1 MTDEDRRFRRL
12 AAQLGVSRH
21 VLGPDDAA
29 EATDGVEATAQRSE
43 HEAAE
48 GRSTSR
54 GQTTR
59 TKMKKKIDLSLPH
72 SFGHYDQLPTSRGI
86 SHFDDHLA
94 ALSPGQLPSGRTNRL
109 QQTPQRVVAMGAN
122 SSTSAGGSEAVMK
135 KFYEIQVGKIRGQ
148 LALSVQ
154 AQRELEKT
162 LQQER
167 AAWQEK
173 EADMEHRSSEERGR
187 LEKELKQAQ
196 ADLQAAQTRL
206 RMEKTH
212 FASLQIS
219 DALAEQLS
227 RQNEEDLS
235 IRECIQLSIHSKV
248 RKLETELERCR
259 QEVETLQK
267 SSSVDKAA
275 AAGAS
280 DEIAQV
286 QRIAEAKER
295 RLQHELVLSEA
306 TRQELENQ
314 IKALVDQFDGM
325 KEEQRRNEEIYGD
338 QRGVQK
344 ESERLKRDLQVLQRA
359 HDDLKSRFDEVSAGS
374 SDLHQK
380 IALLTA
386 DKTFLQDAKTQL
398 EEQVAKMRVSQQEM
412 QEKVNSLQEKN
423 DGNLSQNVQLQNE
436 TRLHFEKKFDDEMAK
451 FMELSKREIERI
463 RNDGQ
468 VVYERENRLLKE
480 ARDDALKHAEVLQA
494 RLDSVQSAL
503 DEKASWLK
511 EHLLLGGFDH
521 LCFDCCVQVLE
532 ATRMESTHT
541 TALAAARNELKM
553 RHFEISQLKLTL
565 EEKARDARN
574 ARLEVD
580 MLTQKVEAHK
590 EEFTRLETTS
600 TTRITHLEAALDVE
614 EYELLEIDLDGAVV
628 QPVRSL
634 LEAKGTRQMG
644 FKAPRSDD
652 HVWCDPTTTKRRARL
667 SDRSLFSAFTSMSS
681 VSAERTARPEG
692 CQVTTRS
699 DRAQQKL
706 NEVTSDRS
714 RLQQQIAELK
724 AKLANFHQP
733 QSYLI
738 DKLTRRE
745 QELQGAMRRYEEA
758 QEQLQQL
765 RAQYQQTQDANA
777 SLQHQLQQLLSRR
790 GDLDAL
796 KATVQLLRGKIQAPS
811 HQKELRNENYKLQV
825 AQDHGFTIPRQTAN
839 AAVAGTVNSAS
850 PSPIVSATAKV
861 SPPLSIASKMTQPP
875 TPQRQ
880 LNSVR
885 APSEASSS
893 SSSISS
899 TPGGTRNFDP
909 LPSSKCTR
917 GPDDALKAEFKRWLK
932 KEVVLLAFMVAAGAA
947 GVHFYQV
954 HWMKELT
961 VKRNREWAPVKQV
974 ERLVKQAER
983 SVKEG
988 DPKQALKHCL
998 HAYDVIKGT
1007 NPHDRHLFELAFSI
1021 AAQYESLGRGR
1032 PATNYYLDA
1041 LEHNSREMNVA
1052 SRERNRV
1059 VTLDRIAQVYEN
1071 RGHVKTAERYFKQA
1085 ISAYDQSRG
1094 RRELSK
1100 ASRIEAMDLV
1110 ALDREIPGVLF
1121 NYSQLLMA
1129 NKRWSEAGNALQ
1141 RALTLA
1147 RVSSLSDE
1155 YVEYIEGAMASV
1167 KSAMVAEKAEAKQ
1180 KHELK

>member
-29 EATDGVEATAQRSE
+29 EANDGVEATAQRSE

-48 GRSTSR
+48 EEIDIEGPNDEDEDEEENIGELSLTLPSDSASE
-54 GQTTR
+54 GLSS
-59 TKMKKKIDLSLPH
+59 DLSLPH

-148 LALSVQ
+148 LALNVQ

-173 EADMEHRSSEERGR
+173 EASMEHRSSEERGR

-227 RQNEEDLS
+227 RQNGEDLS

-259 QEVETLQK
+259 QEVESLQK

-295 RLQHELVLSEA
+295 RLQHELELSEA

-314 IKALVDQFDGM
+314 IKALVDQVDGM
-325 KEEQRRNEEIYGD
+325 KEEQRRNEEIYSD

-468 VVYERENRLLKE
+468 GVYERENRLLKE

-503 DEKASWLK
+503 DEK
-511 EHLLLGGFDH
+511 
-521 LCFDCCVQVLE
+521 VLE

-614 EYELLEIDLDGAVV
+614 RNKLKEYELLEIDLDGAVV
-628 QPVRSL
+628 QTGEIAAGGEGNQADGSAPSSL
-634 LEAKGTRQMG
+634 KLQEVMTTFGAI
-644 FKAPRSDD
+644 
-652 HVWCDPTTTKRRARL
+652 PTTTKRR
-667 SDRSLFSAFTSMSS
+667 FQQS
-681 VSAERTARPEG
+681 VLL
-692 CQVTTRS
+692 
-699 DRAQQKL
+699 AQKVVKSQREAIALKQKL

-796 KATVQLLRGKIQAPS
+796 KATVQLLRA
-811 HQKELRNENYKLQV
+811 
-825 AQDHGFTIPRQTAN
+825 
-839 AAVAGTVNSAS
+839 
-850 PSPIVSATAKV
+850 
-861 SPPLSIASKMTQPP
+861 
-875 TPQRQ
+875 
-880 LNSVR
+880 
-885 APSEASSS
+885 
-893 SSSISS
+893 
-899 TPGGTRNFDP
+899 
-909 LPSSKCTR
+909 R

-947 GVHFYQV
+947 GVHFYQ
-954 HWMKELT
+954 
-961 VKRNREWAPVKQV
+961 NREWAPVKQV
-974 ERLVKQAER
+974 ERLVKQAEQ

-1021 AAQYESLGRGR
+1021 AAQYESLGRGT

-1071 RGHVKTAERYFKQA
+1071 RGHVKTAETYFKQA

-1167 KSAMVAEKAEAKQ
+1167 KSAMAAEKAEAKQ
-1180 KHELK
+1180 KQELK

>member
-48 GRSTSR
+48 EEIDIEGPNDEDEDEDVGELSLTLPSDSASE
-54 GQTTR
+54 GLSS
-59 TKMKKKIDLSLPH
+59 DLSLPH

-295 RLQHELVLSEA
+295 RLQHELELSEA

-314 IKALVDQFDGM
+314 IKALVDQVDGM
-325 KEEQRRNEEIYGD
+325 KEEQRRNEEIYSD

-386 DKTFLQDAKTQL
+386 DKTFLQDAKAQL

-494 RLDSVQSAL
+494 RLDSV
-503 DEKASWLK
+503 
-511 EHLLLGGFDH
+511 
-521 LCFDCCVQVLE
+521 LE

-614 EYELLEIDLDGAVV
+614 RNKLKEYELLEIDLDGAVV
-628 QPVRSL
+628 QTGEIAAGGEGNQADGSAPSSL
-634 LEAKGTRQMG
+634 KLQEVMTTFGAI
-644 FKAPRSDD
+644 
-652 HVWCDPTTTKRRARL
+652 PTTTKRR
-667 SDRSLFSAFTSMSS
+667 FQQS
-681 VSAERTARPEG
+681 VLL
-692 CQVTTRS
+692 
-699 DRAQQKL
+699 AQKVVKSQREAIALKQKL

-714 RLQQQIAELK
+714 GLQQQIAELK

-796 KATVQLLRGKIQAPS
+796 KATVQLLRA
-811 HQKELRNENYKLQV
+811 
-825 AQDHGFTIPRQTAN
+825 
-839 AAVAGTVNSAS
+839 
-850 PSPIVSATAKV
+850 
-861 SPPLSIASKMTQPP
+861 
-875 TPQRQ
+875 
-880 LNSVR
+880 
-885 APSEASSS
+885 
-893 SSSISS
+893 
-899 TPGGTRNFDP
+899 
-909 LPSSKCTR
+909 R

-947 GVHFYQV
+947 GVHFYQ
-954 HWMKELT
+954 
-961 VKRNREWAPVKQV
+961 NREWAPVKQV
-974 ERLVKQAER
+974 ERLVKQAEQ
-983 SVKEG
+983 SVNEG

-1007 NPHDRHLFELAFSI
+1007 NPHDRHLLELAFSI
-1021 AAQYESLGRGR
+1021 AAQYESLGRGT

>member
-43 HEAAE
+43 HEAADEEIDIE
-48 GRSTSR
+48 GPNDEDEDEEEDVGELSLTLPSDSASE
-54 GQTTR
+54 GLSS
-59 TKMKKKIDLSLPH
+59 DLSLPH

-187 LEKELKQAQ
+187 LEKGLKQAQ
-196 ADLQAAQTRL
+196 TDLQAAQTRL

-235 IRECIQLSIHSKV
+235 IRECVQLSIHSKV

-286 QRIAEAKER
+286 QRVAEAKER
-295 RLQHELVLSEA
+295 RLQHELELSEA

-314 IKALVDQFDGM
+314 IKALVDQVDGM
-325 KEEQRRNEEIYGD
+325 KEEQQRNEEIYSD

-412 QEKVNSLQEKN
+412 QDKVNSLQEKN

-503 DEKASWLK
+503 DEK
-511 EHLLLGGFDH
+511 
-521 LCFDCCVQVLE
+521 VLE

-590 EEFTRLETTS
+590 EEFARLETTS
-600 TTRITHLEAALDVE
+600 TTHITHLEAALDVE
-614 EYELLEIDLDGAVV
+614 RNKLKEYELLEIDLDGAVV
-628 QPVRSL
+628 QTGEIAAGGEGNQVDGSAPSSL
-634 LEAKGTRQMG
+634 KFQEVMTTFGAI
-644 FKAPRSDD
+644 
-652 HVWCDPTTTKRRARL
+652 PTTTKRR
-667 SDRSLFSAFTSMSS
+667 FQQS
-681 VSAERTARPEG
+681 VLL
-692 CQVTTRS
+692 
-699 DRAQQKL
+699 AQKVVKSQREAIALEQKL

-724 AKLANFHQP
+724 AKLANLHQP

-745 QELQGAMRRYEEA
+745 QELQA
-758 QEQLQQL
+758 
-765 RAQYQQTQDANA
+765 
-777 SLQHQLQQLLSRR
+777 
-790 GDLDAL
+790 
-796 KATVQLLRGKIQAPS
+796 
-811 HQKELRNENYKLQV
+811 
-825 AQDHGFTIPRQTAN
+825 
-839 AAVAGTVNSAS
+839 
-850 PSPIVSATAKV
+850 
-861 SPPLSIASKMTQPP
+861 
-875 TPQRQ
+875 
-880 LNSVR
+880 
-885 APSEASSS
+885 
-893 SSSISS
+893 
-899 TPGGTRNFDP
+899 
-909 LPSSKCTR
+909 R
-917 GPDDALKAEFKRWLK
+917 GPDDALKADFKRWLK

-947 GVHFYQV
+947 GVHFYQ
-954 HWMKELT
+954 
-961 VKRNREWAPVKQV
+961 NREWAPVKQV
-974 ERLVKQAER
+974 ERLVKQAEQ

-988 DPKQALKHCL
+988 DPKQALKYCL
-998 HAYDVIKGT
+998 HAYDVIKDT

-1021 AAQYESLGRGR
+1021 AAQYESLGRGT

-1041 LEHNSREMNVA
+1041 LEHNSRVNVA

-1059 VTLDRIAQVYEN
+1059 VTLDRIAQSYEN

-1100 ASRIEAMDLV
+1100 ASRIEAMDLA

-1147 RVSSLSDE
+1147 RMSSLSDE

-1167 KSAMVAEKAEAKQ
+1167 KSAMAAEKAEAKQ
-1180 KHELK
+1180 KQELK

>member
-29 EATDGVEATAQRSE
+29 EANDGVEATAQRSE

-48 GRSTSR
+48 EEIDIEGPNDEDEDEEENIGELSLTLPSDSASE
-54 GQTTR
+54 GLSS
-59 TKMKKKIDLSLPH
+59 DLSLPH

-148 LALSVQ
+148 LALNVQ

-173 EADMEHRSSEERGR
+173 EASMEHRSSEERGR

-227 RQNEEDLS
+227 RQNGEDLS

-259 QEVETLQK
+259 QEVESLQK

-295 RLQHELVLSEA
+295 RLQHELELSEA

-314 IKALVDQFDGM
+314 IKALVDQVDGM
-325 KEEQRRNEEIYGD
+325 KEEQRRNEEIYSD

-468 VVYERENRLLKE
+468 GVYERENRLLKE

-503 DEKASWLK
+503 DEK
-511 EHLLLGGFDH
+511 
-521 LCFDCCVQVLE
+521 VLE

-614 EYELLEIDLDGAVV
+614 RNKLKEYELLEIDLDGAVV
-628 QPVRSL
+628 QTGEIAAGGEGNQADGSAPSSL
-634 LEAKGTRQMG
+634 KLQEVMTTFGAI
-644 FKAPRSDD
+644 
-652 HVWCDPTTTKRRARL
+652 PTTTKRR
-667 SDRSLFSAFTSMSS
+667 FQQS
-681 VSAERTARPEG
+681 VLL
-692 CQVTTRS
+692 
-699 DRAQQKL
+699 AQKVVKSQREAIALKQKL

-796 KATVQLLRGKIQAPS
+796 KATVQLLRGKIQAPN

-899 TPGGTRNFDP
+899 TP
-909 LPSSKCTR
+909 
-917 GPDDALKAEFKRWLK
+917 RWYTKL
-932 KEVVLLAFMVAAGAA
+932 
-947 GVHFYQV
+947 
-954 HWMKELT
+954 
-961 VKRNREWAPVKQV
+961 RP
-974 ERLVKQAER
+974 
-983 SVKEG
+983 
-988 DPKQALKHCL
+988 P
-998 HAYDVIKGT
+998 
-1007 NPHDRHLFELAFSI
+1007 
-1021 AAQYESLGRGR
+1021 AQQQ
-1032 PATNYYLDA
+1032 
-1041 LEHNSREMNVA
+1041 M
-1052 SRERNRV
+1052 
-1059 VTLDRIAQVYEN
+1059 Q
-1071 RGHVKTAERYFKQA
+1071 
-1085 ISAYDQSRG
+1085 
-1094 RRELSK
+1094 
-1100 ASRIEAMDLV
+1100 
-1110 ALDREIPGVLF
+1110 
-1121 NYSQLLMA
+1121 
-1129 NKRWSEAGNALQ
+1129 
-1141 RALTLA
+1141 
-1147 RVSSLSDE
+1147 
-1155 YVEYIEGAMASV
+1155 
-1167 KSAMVAEKAEAKQ
+1167 
-1180 KHELK
+1180 

>member
-43 HEAAE
+43 HEAADEEIDIE
-48 GRSTSR
+48 GPNDEDEDEEEDVGELSLTLPSDSASE
-54 GQTTR
+54 GLSS
-59 TKMKKKIDLSLPH
+59 DLSLPH

-187 LEKELKQAQ
+187 LEKGLKQAQ
-196 ADLQAAQTRL
+196 TDLQAAQTRL

-235 IRECIQLSIHSKV
+235 IRECVQLSIHSKV

-286 QRIAEAKER
+286 QRVAEAKER
-295 RLQHELVLSEA
+295 RLQHELELSEA

-314 IKALVDQFDGM
+314 IKALVDQVDGM
-325 KEEQRRNEEIYGD
+325 KEEQQRNEEIYSD

-412 QEKVNSLQEKN
+412 QDKVNSLQEKN

-503 DEKASWLK
+503 DEK
-511 EHLLLGGFDH
+511 
-521 LCFDCCVQVLE
+521 VLE

-590 EEFTRLETTS
+590 EEFARLETTS
-600 TTRITHLEAALDVE
+600 TTHITHLEAALDVE
-614 EYELLEIDLDGAVV
+614 RNKLKEYELLEIDLDGAVV
-628 QPVRSL
+628 QTGEIAAGGEGNQVDGSAPSSL
-634 LEAKGTRQMG
+634 KFQEVMTTFGAI
-644 FKAPRSDD
+644 
-652 HVWCDPTTTKRRARL
+652 PTTTKRR
-667 SDRSLFSAFTSMSS
+667 FQQS
-681 VSAERTARPEG
+681 VLL
-692 CQVTTRS
+692 
-699 DRAQQKL
+699 AQKVVKSQREAIALEQKL

-724 AKLANFHQP
+724 AKLANLHQP

-765 RAQYQQTQDANA
+765 RAQYQQAQDANA

-796 KATVQLLRGKIQAPS
+796 KATVQLLR
-811 HQKELRNENYKLQV
+811 
-825 AQDHGFTIPRQTAN
+825 
-839 AAVAGTVNSAS
+839 
-850 PSPIVSATAKV
+850 
-861 SPPLSIASKMTQPP
+861 
-875 TPQRQ
+875 
-880 LNSVR
+880 
-885 APSEASSS
+885 
-893 SSSISS
+893 
-899 TPGGTRNFDP
+899 
-909 LPSSKCTR
+909 
-917 GPDDALKAEFKRWLK
+917 DDALKADFKRWLK

-947 GVHFYQV
+947 GVHFYQ
-954 HWMKELT
+954 
-961 VKRNREWAPVKQV
+961 NREWAPVKQV
-974 ERLVKQAER
+974 ERLVKQAEQ

-988 DPKQALKHCL
+988 DPKQALKYCL
-998 HAYDVIKGT
+998 HAYDVIKDT

-1021 AAQYESLGRGR
+1021 AAQYESLGRGT

-1041 LEHNSREMNVA
+1041 LEHNSRVNVA

-1059 VTLDRIAQVYEN
+1059 VTLDRIAQSYEN

-1100 ASRIEAMDLV
+1100 ASRIEAMDLA

-1147 RVSSLSDE
+1147 RMSSLSDE

-1167 KSAMVAEKAEAKQ
+1167 KSAMAAEKAEAKQ
-1180 KHELK
+1180 KQELK

>member
-43 HEAAE
+43 HEAADEEIDIE
-48 GRSTSR
+48 GPNDEDEDEEEDVGELSLTLPSDSASE
-54 GQTTR
+54 GLSS
-59 TKMKKKIDLSLPH
+59 DLSLPH

-187 LEKELKQAQ
+187 LEKGLKQAQ
-196 ADLQAAQTRL
+196 TDLQAAQTRL

-235 IRECIQLSIHSKV
+235 IRECVQLSIHSKV

-286 QRIAEAKER
+286 QRVAEAKER
-295 RLQHELVLSEA
+295 RLQHELELSEA

-314 IKALVDQFDGM
+314 IKALVDQVDGM
-325 KEEQRRNEEIYGD
+325 KEEQQRNEEIYSD

-412 QEKVNSLQEKN
+412 QDKVNSLQEKN

-503 DEKASWLK
+503 DEK
-511 EHLLLGGFDH
+511 
-521 LCFDCCVQVLE
+521 VLE

-590 EEFTRLETTS
+590 EEFARLEITS
-600 TTRITHLEAALDVE
+600 TTHITHLEAALDVE
-614 EYELLEIDLDGAVV
+614 RNKLKEYELLEIDLDGAVV
-628 QPVRSL
+628 QTGEIAAGGEGNQVDGSAPSSL
-634 LEAKGTRQMG
+634 KFQEVMTTFGAI
-644 FKAPRSDD
+644 
-652 HVWCDPTTTKRRARL
+652 PTTTKRR
-667 SDRSLFSAFTSMSS
+667 FQQS
-681 VSAERTARPEG
+681 VLL
-692 CQVTTRS
+692 
-699 DRAQQKL
+699 AQKVVKSQREAIALEQKL

-724 AKLANFHQP
+724 AKLANLHQP

-745 QELQGAMRRYEEA
+745 QELQA
-758 QEQLQQL
+758 
-765 RAQYQQTQDANA
+765 
-777 SLQHQLQQLLSRR
+777 
-790 GDLDAL
+790 
-796 KATVQLLRGKIQAPS
+796 
-811 HQKELRNENYKLQV
+811 
-825 AQDHGFTIPRQTAN
+825 
-839 AAVAGTVNSAS
+839 
-850 PSPIVSATAKV
+850 
-861 SPPLSIASKMTQPP
+861 
-875 TPQRQ
+875 
-880 LNSVR
+880 
-885 APSEASSS
+885 
-893 SSSISS
+893 
-899 TPGGTRNFDP
+899 
-909 LPSSKCTR
+909 R
-917 GPDDALKAEFKRWLK
+917 GPDDALKADFKRWLK

-947 GVHFYQV
+947 GVHFYQ
-954 HWMKELT
+954 
-961 VKRNREWAPVKQV
+961 NREWAPVKQV
-974 ERLVKQAER
+974 ERLVKQAEQ

-988 DPKQALKHCL
+988 DPKQALKYCL
-998 HAYDVIKGT
+998 HAYDVIKDT

-1021 AAQYESLGRGR
+1021 AAQYESLGRGT

-1041 LEHNSREMNVA
+1041 LEHNSRVNVA

-1059 VTLDRIAQVYEN
+1059 VTLDRIAQSYEN

-1100 ASRIEAMDLV
+1100 ASRIEAMDLA

-1147 RVSSLSDE
+1147 RMSSLSDE

-1167 KSAMVAEKAEAKQ
+1167 KSAMAAEKAEAKQ
-1180 KHELK
+1180 KQELK